1 MPTLQQCDFLIIGG
15 GIAGAS
21 VGHWLAPHGRVVLL
35 ERESQPGYHTTGRS
49 AATFM
54 ESYGTPQVRALTMAS
69 RAFFESPPA
78 GFSDN
83 PLLGPRGAL
92 MVASP
97 GQEAPLEKYWD
108 ELRRID
114 PRARRLDAAQTC
126 TLVPVLRPE
135 KVIGSVLDPGAAD
148 MDVHAIHQGYLRGLR
163 SAGGEVVCGAPV
175 TQLYRDCAAWR
186 AHAGEHVYQAP
197 VVLNAAGAWVDQVAR
212 LADVAVLGLKPLRRS
227 AFIFAPPDGTTCA
240 TWPLVIGMDEDWYF
254 KPDAGMLLGSPAN
267 ADEVEPQDI
276 QPEELDI
283 ALGIHRIE
291 QATTMTIR
299 RPTHTWAGL
308 RSFVADGDLV
318 GGFDPQASGFFWV
331 AAQGG
336 YGIQNLGRDGRSLRR
351 TGARFATARTHRRFR
366 TDAGHAVAGTPARR
380 AGRHASA
387 CLSAGLSQPSRNQEL
402 TPCASSADPSPPRP
416 TPSRRCRPDWH
427 RSATAATTRPAST
440 QTR

>member
-1 MPTLQQCDFLIIGG
+1 MQSVHQCDFLIIGG

-69 RAFFESPPA
+69 RAFFEHPPS
-78 GFSDN
+78 GFSDS

-97 GQEAPLEKYWD
+97 GQEAMLERYWD

-114 PRARRLDAAQTC
+114 PQARLLDAAQTC
-126 TLVPVLRPE
+126 ALVPVLRAE

-163 SAGGEVVCGAPV
+163 GAGGEVVCNAPV
-175 TQLYRDCAAWR
+175 TRLYRDGQAWR
-186 AHAGEHVYQAP
+186 AHAGERIYQAP
-197 VVLNAAGAWVDQVAR
+197 VLLNAAGAWADKVAR
-212 LADVAVLGLKPLRRS
+212 LAGVATLGLKPLRRS
-227 AFIFAPPDGTTCA
+227 AFIFAPPEGTA
-240 TWPLVIGMDEDWYF
+240 SAAWPLVVGMSEDWYF

-291 QATTMTIR
+291 EMTTMAIR

-318 GGFDPQASGFFWV
+318 GGFDPLVPGFFWV

-336 YGIQNLGRDGRSLRR
+336 YGIQTSAAMGEACAAL
-351 TGARFATARTHRRFR
+351 ARGLPLPERIAAFGLTQAM
-366 TDAGHAVAGTPARR
+366 
-380 AGRHASA
+380 
-387 CLSAGLSQPSRNQEL
+387 LSPQRLFS
-402 TPCASSADPSPPRP
+402 C
-416 TPSRRCRPDWH
+416 
-427 RSATAATTRPAST
+427 
-440 QTR
+440 